1 MQEISI
7 SQLIFWWMS
16 RNVIEYLTLRR
27 EARSWYKQDDSTIS
41 LQMQEEK
48 ERKFERRS
56 EKDLGIVAK

>member
-27 EARSWYKQDDSTIS
+27 ETRSWYKQDDSTIS